1 MPIAAIAR
9 LLGRSAINPVAI
21 KLTALAS
28 AAALLIG
35 LGVGSW
41 ITSKSKAEQMQRYET
56 RIAQL
61 GQQQAQERE
70 RYAQALAEANA
81 KAKAETQRMKEELEH
96 AQTQH
101 AQRLAEANAAAGAA
115 RTAAKRLR
123 GQLATASLQLSQLSG
138 QAVRNYAGAA
148 TNILGE
154 CAATYQR
161 VAADADRC
169 ITDLKLMQDAWPR

>member
-1 MPIAAIAR
+1 MIVP
-9 LLGRSAINPVAI
+9 SI

-28 AAALLIG
+28 AAALLMG
-35 LGVGSW
+35 LGVGGW
-41 ITSKSKAEQMQRYET
+41 LTSKSKAAELQRYET

-70 RYAQALAEANA
+70 RYAKAVAEANA
-81 KAKAETQRMKEELEH
+81 KALAETERMKKEIEH

-101 AQRLAEANAAAGAA
+101 AQRLAEANAAADAA
-115 RTAAKRLR
+115 RTAAERLR
-123 GQLATASLQLSQLSG
+123 GKLATTSLQLSQLSE
-138 QAVRNYAGAA
+138 QAVRGYAHAA
-148 TNILGE
+148 TTVLGE

-169 ITDLKLMQDAWPR
+169 VADLKLMQDAWPR

>member
-1 MPIAAIAR
+1 MIVP
-9 LLGRSAINPVAI
+9 SI

-28 AAALLIG
+28 AASLLMG
-35 LGVGSW
+35 LAAGGW
-41 ITSKSKAEQMQRYET
+41 ITSQSKAAELQRYET

-70 RYAQALAEANA
+70 RYAQAVAEADAKALAET
-81 KAKAETQRMKEELEH
+81 ERMKKEIEN

-101 AQRLAEANAAAGAA
+101 AQRLAEANAAADSA

-123 GQLATASLQLSQLSG
+123 GELATASLQLSQLSS
-138 QAVRNYAGAA
+138 QAVRGYANAA
-148 TNILGE
+148 TNVLGE
-154 CAATYQR
+154 CAGEYQR

-169 ITDLKLMQDAWPR
+169 VADLKLMQDAWPR